1 MYFYVH
7 LRDRE
12 SSKAAIINWAKSS
25 SNRLRILEE
34 VGSTQ
39 LADSGPI
46 SLRLEVLSEA
56 ALLNDDIQLEVID
69 LMNQAHQQLQDTV
82 SPSYSSSGRG
92 GWGYSKKNRV
102 GVCGP
107 LPKTLTLFMTK
118 ICDFPYPIY
127 DLK

>member
-56 ALLNDDIQLEVID
+56 ALLNNDIQLEVID
-69 LMNQAHQQLQDTV
+69 LMNQARQQLQDTV

-92 GWGYSKKNRV
+92 GGGV
-102 GVCGP
+102 GVLQKKSGRGVRP
-107 LPKTLTLFMTK
+107 ASQN
-118 ICDFPYPIY
+118 PYFIY
-127 DLK
+127 DQNLRFSLPYL